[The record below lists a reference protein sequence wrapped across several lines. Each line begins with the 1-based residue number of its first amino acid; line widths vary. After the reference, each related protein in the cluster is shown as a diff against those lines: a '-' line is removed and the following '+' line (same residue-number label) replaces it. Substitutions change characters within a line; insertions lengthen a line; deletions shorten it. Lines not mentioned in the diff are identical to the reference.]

1 MWIKQWKHILSTH
14 FIIRLAHEFI
24 LFIFIFQ
31 TKYYSSFFKS
41 YNQVKCNNPCR
52 TNYIILIRSWKY
64 FYPGRLVC
72 FHVMCKKR
80 RMVLVYVWN
89 HKSFELRR
97 LDICNLIL
105 MIQIPKEHLGTNNVI
120 TSYLQISKNQFLEV
134 SRISFSKHIRQNHMR
149 TITYL

>member
-1 MWIKQWKHILSTH
+1 MNEIMKSFHNLL
-14 FIIRLAHEFI
+14 FIIRYLPLRFNH
-24 LFIFIFQ
+24 LC
-31 TKYYSSFFKS
+31 S
-41 YNQVKCNNPCR
+41 

-105 MIQIPKEHLGTNNVI
+105 MIQIRKEHLGTNNVI
-120 TSYLQISKNQFLEV
+120 TSYLQISKNQFSKV
-134 SRISFSKHIRQNHMR
+134 SRVSFSKHARPNHMR